1 MACNKIRDNFIH
13 INQVGC
19 LNHKYTNNFNKDRKE
34 LRDKVVDLFK
44 SENAGKGKGN
54 LSTRVV
60 YCVEDVNG
68 EIIYLKRP
76 APLNKGFD
84 FEVHTKSKLFF
95 GRIKTRP
102 SHECIKRI
110 IKDLKHQDISMYNK
124 VQTIINE
131 LYNCNESNLSS
142 INFTINNNVTVEVLL
157 RCIKWLFVE
166 QDITYW
172 SYSGREMLYEGLKN
186 V

>member
-1 MACNKIRDNFIH
+1 MGCNSIRDGFIH
-13 INQVGC
+13 IDKIGC
-19 LNHKYTNNFNKDRKE
+19 LNHRYTNDFNKDRKE
-34 LRDKVVDLFK
+34 LRDSLIDLFK
-44 SENAGKGKGN
+44 SENAGKGKGE
-54 LSTRVV
+54 LSTKVV
-60 YCVEDVNG
+60 YCVEDING

-102 SHECIKRI
+102 SHECIKKILR
-110 IKDLKHQDISMYNK
+110 DLKSQDITIYNF
-124 VQTIINE
+124 VQSIIDE
-131 LYNCNESNLSS
+131 LYNCNESKLSS
-142 INFTINNNVTVEVLL
+142 INYLINGISVEILL
-157 RCIKWLFVE
+157 KCIKWLFVE

-172 SYSGREMLYEGLKN
+172 SYSGRNMLYTELKN

>member
-1 MACNKIRDNFIH
+1 MGCDSIRDGFIH
-13 INQVGC
+13 INKIGC
-19 LNHKYTNNFNKDRKE
+19 LNHRYTNDFDKDRKE
-34 LRDKVVDLFK
+34 LRDNLIDLFK
-44 SENAGKGKGN
+44 SENAGKGKGD
-54 LSTRVV
+54 LSTKVV

-84 FEVHTKSKLFF
+84 FEVHTKNKLFF

-102 SHECIKRI
+102 SHECIKKI
-110 IKDLKHQDISMYNK
+110 LKDLKSQDIKIYDS
-124 VQTIINE
+124 VQSIINE

-142 INFTINNNVTVEVLL
+142 ITYSINGISVEILL
-157 RCIKWLFVE
+157 KCIKWLFIE

-172 SYSGREMLYEGLKN
+172 SYSGREMLYKGLKS

>member
-1 MACNKIRDNFIH
+1 MGCDSIRDGFIH
-13 INQVGC
+13 IDKVGS
-19 LNHKYTNNFNKDRKE
+19 LNHNYTNNFNKDRKE
-34 LRDKVVDLFK
+34 LRDNLIDLFK
-44 SENAGKGKGN
+44 SENAGKGKGD
-54 LSTRVV
+54 LSTKVV

-84 FEVHTKSKLFF
+84 FEVHTKNKLFF

-102 SHECIKRI
+102 SHECIKKILIVLKSQEPTIYNSVQSI
-110 IKDLKHQDISMYNK
+110 ID
-124 VQTIINE
+124 E
-131 LYNCNESNLSS
+131 LYNCNESKLSS
-142 INFTINNNVTVEVLL
+142 IDYSINGISVEILL
-157 RCIKWLFVE
+157 KCIKWLFVE

-172 SYSGREMLYEGLKN
+172 SYSGREMLYKVLKD

>member
-1 MACNKIRDNFIH
+1 MACEEIRDNYIH
-13 INQVGC
+13 INQVGY
-19 LNHKYTNNFNKDRKE
+19 LKHNYTNDFNKDRKE
-34 LRDKVVDLFK
+34 LRDKIIDLFK
-44 SENAGKGKGN
+44 SENAGQGKGS
-54 LSTRVV
+54 LATRVV
-60 YCVEDVNG
+60 YCVEDING

-76 APLNKGFD
+76 APLNNGFD

-102 SHECIKRI
+102 SHECIKKI
-110 IKDLKHQDISMYNK
+110 IRDLKSQNISIYNS
-124 VQTIINE
+124 VQIVIDE
-131 LYNCNESNLSS
+131 LYNCEESNLSS
-142 INFTINNNVTVEVLL
+142 IQFTINNNITVEILL

-172 SYSGREMLYEGLKN
+172 SYSGREMLYKGLKS